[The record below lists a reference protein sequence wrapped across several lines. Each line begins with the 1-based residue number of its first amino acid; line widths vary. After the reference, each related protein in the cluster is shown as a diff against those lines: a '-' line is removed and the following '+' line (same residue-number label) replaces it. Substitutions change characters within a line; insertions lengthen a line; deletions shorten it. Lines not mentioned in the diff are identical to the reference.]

1 MLNEQIKKSKN
12 NIAKL
17 RLNELNEYMI
27 KIDYFDKKGTKNY
40 QNNIPLKYIFN
51 SMIEFRK

>member
-1 MLNEQIKKSKN
+1 MLTEQIKNLKN
-12 NIAKL
+12 NASKL

-40 QNNIPLKYIFN
+40 QNNIPVKCILN
-51 SMIEFRK
+51 SAIEFRK